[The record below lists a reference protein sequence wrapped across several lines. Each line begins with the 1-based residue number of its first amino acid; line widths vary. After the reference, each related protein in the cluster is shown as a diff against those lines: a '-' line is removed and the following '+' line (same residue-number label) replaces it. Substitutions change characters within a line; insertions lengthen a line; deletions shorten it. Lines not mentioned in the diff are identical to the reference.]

1 MKDYVSLETAKKLQ
15 DAGIKIDTAMVW
27 AKDIHKNIWTLC
39 PKDKVHLFVFAY
51 EKCETIP
58 APSIAEMLEW
68 LPSDFDGFPLTIRK
82 NNKLWEVGY
91 INRFNTG
98 ECIFDLFTHKTPQE
112 ALAQLCLWVREEGYL
127 K

>member
-1 MKDYVSLETAKKLQ
+1 MKDCVGLETAKKLQ
-15 DAGIKIDTAMVW
+15 DAGIYFRNSFRMYCVGCSENKIILRSEIKKYNKLKLRNM
-27 AKDIHKNIWTLC
+27 ICN
-39 PKDKVHLFVFAY
+39 
-51 EKCETIP
+51 
-58 APSIAEMLEW
+58 APTTNEMLEW

-112 ALAQLCLWVREEGYL
+112 ALAKLCLWVRKEGH